1 MNDLSRNNRWMML
14 ALFLWAS
21 GEGLFIFIQPIYIQ
35 QLGANPAQIGRVLAL
50 AGFGLTIA
58 YLPGGLLADR
68 VPRKWMLLGGW
79 SVGIVAA
86 LMIGFAHD
94 WRGIIPGILLYS
106 LSAFCVPAISATIA
120 DSAGPVP
127 LARVLT
133 LTYAGYWAGNIISP
147 WAGGWMARLIGMRQV
162 YFVAAACFMASTL
175 AVLMIS
181 HPPRPVQTR
190 ARQTPSLSSL
200 RSGALVSLIV
210 FGMFLAMHIGQP
222 LAPNLLKN
230 TAGWSVDQIGLLGS
244 LNAAGVT
251 LVSPLL
257 GRWSA
262 DRKLRGLWAAQAL
275 MWTSF
280 GLLFIGVQGL
290 PGLVYVSFF
299 LRSGYGACRGLTSAL
314 IAGRV
319 AEENRGAAFG
329 LAESS
334 AAAAQMASPY
344 LAGQLYGLLP
354 TAPVVAGLAL
364 IPVGMLI
371 APLLLKFQLAGH
383 KAQAGHEVDTV
394 QVLAIEGTEQT
405 T

>member
-1 MNDLSRNNRWMML
+1 ML

-68 VPRKWMLLGGW
+68 VPRKWTLLGGW
-79 SVGIVAA
+79 SVGIVAV

-133 LTYAGYWAGNIISP
+133 LTYAGYWAGNIVSP
-147 WAGGWMARLIGMRQV
+147 WAGGWLAQLIGMRPV
-162 YFVAAACFMASTL
+162 YFFAAACFVASTL
-175 AVLMIS
+175 AMLMIS
-181 HPPRPVQTR
+181 HPPRPAQAR
-190 ARQTPSLSSL
+190 ARQMPSLSSL

-210 FGMFLAMHIGQP
+210 FAMFLAMHIGQP

-230 TAGWSVDQIGLLGS
+230 TAGWSVEQIGLLGS

-262 DRKLRGLWAAQAL
+262 ERKLRGLWAAQAL

-280 GLLFIGVQGL
+280 GLLFIGAQGL

-299 LRSGYGACRGLTSAL
+299 LRSGYGACRGLTSAI
-314 IAGRV
+314 IAGHV
-319 AEENRGAAFG
+319 SEENRGVAFG

-334 AAAAQMASPY
+334 VALAQMASPFI
-344 LAGQLYGLLP
+344 AGQLYSRS
-354 TAPVVAGLAL
+354 ASEPVLAGLVL
-364 IPVGMLI
+364 IPVGVLLS
-371 APLLLKFQLAGH
+371 PLLLKSQVTKR
-383 KAQAGHEVDTV
+383 KAQVTRDADTS
-394 QVLAIEGTEQT
+394 QALATEGTEQVT
-405 T
+405 